1 MAVFA
6 TTHLGHGTLLNKI
19 ISLSRS
25 AVIFGKKM
33 KCGKGRCGGRGRILI
48 RMMMEMVAQ
57 FSLAGVALFGLALKG
72 NNFGSLNKPPFET
85 PAGYPFGNGTE
96 VLF

>member
-1 MAVFA
+1 LIIFWRFAGPGHIPQPFNAVDSKSI
-6 TTHLGHGTLLNKI
+6 TPLDHCI
-19 ISLSRS
+19 
-25 AVIFGKKM
+25 
-33 KCGKGRCGGRGRILI
+33 
-48 RMMMEMVAQ
+48 
-57 FSLAGVALFGLALKG
+57 LAGVEVAGNLMDWFSVEQLG